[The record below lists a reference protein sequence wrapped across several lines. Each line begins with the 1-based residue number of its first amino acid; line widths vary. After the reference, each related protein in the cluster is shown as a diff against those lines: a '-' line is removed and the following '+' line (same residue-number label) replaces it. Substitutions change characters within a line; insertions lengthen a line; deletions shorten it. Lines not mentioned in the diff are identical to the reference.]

1 MDKTLDMVAALRVGD
16 EAMNGV
22 ADYDELLELE
32 FTPAQAA
39 LVFHCIDAMVRRL
52 SNQQIGRCE
61 HDIHCAAEAMS
72 YMLRLSGKA
81 GSYAEKHRIVV
92 LP

>member
-1 MDKTLDMVAALRVGD
+1 MDKTLDMVAVLRVGD
-16 EAMNGV
+16 EAMSGERAV
-22 ADYDELLELE
+22 ELLSLE

-52 SNQQIGRCE
+52 SKQQLGRCK
-61 HDIHCAAEAMS
+61 HDIQCAAEAMS

-81 GSYAEKHRIVV
+81 GSYAEKHRILVS
-92 LP
+92 P

>member
-16 EAMNGV
+16 EAMTGV

-39 LVFHCIDAMVRRL
+39 LLFHCLNDMVRRL
-52 SNQQIGRCE
+52 SQQQIGRCE

-72 YMLRLSGKA
+72 YLLYITSKA
-81 GSYAEKHRIVV
+81 HRYAEKHQIVV
-92 LP
+92 SP